1 MASREGLLIVLFII
15 LCIAGAVQ
23 AFYYT
28 WFYLTPFLKK
38 QPERK
43 GSDEPVSV
51 IICARNEAENLRR
64 FLPEVLE
71 QNYPSFE
78 VIVVNDCSEDSS
90 DDVLGEFMKK
100 YSNLRISSIIKDPRF
115 THNKKFAQF
124 IGIKAAANDLLV
136 FTDADCRPMSKEW
149 IRNITG
155 NFTDG
160 VEFVIGYGGYEQQKG
175 LLNKYIRY
183 ETLFIAMQYF
193 GMAIRGIPYMGVGRN
208 LAYRRQVFFRNKGFG
223 VHNHTLSGDDDLF
236 VNGNASPSNTRVE
249 YRPESFTI
257 SVPVSNVS
265 EWIKQKQRHLSTGRY
280 YRARDKFLLISEPFS
295 RILFYLLSVL
305 LICYRY
311 NWQTVVSAA
320 GAILILKGTAMELS
334 RRRFGEKNIVLFSLF
349 FDIFS
354 PLINLSLYVT
364 AIRNRPGKMAWK

>member
-1 MASREGLLIVLFII
+1 
-15 LCIAGAVQ
+15 
-23 AFYYT
+23 
-28 WFYLTPFLKK
+28 
-38 QPERK
+38 
-43 GSDEPVSV
+43 
-51 IICARNEAENLRR
+51 
-64 FLPEVLE
+64 
-71 QNYPSFE
+71 
-78 VIVVNDCSEDSS
+78 
-90 DDVLGEFMKK
+90 
-100 YSNLRISSIIKDPRF
+100 
-115 THNKKFAQF
+115 
-124 IGIKAAANDLLV
+124 
-136 FTDADCRPMSKEW
+136 
-149 IRNITG
+149 
-155 NFTDG
+155 
-160 VEFVIGYGGYEQQKG
+160 
-175 LLNKYIRY
+175 
-183 ETLFIAMQYF
+183 
-193 GMAIRGIPYMGVGRN
+193 
-208 LAYRRQVFFRNKGFG
+208 
-223 VHNHTLSGDDDLF
+223 
-236 VNGNASPSNTRVE
+236 VE

-311 NWQTVVSAA
+311 NWQTIVPAA